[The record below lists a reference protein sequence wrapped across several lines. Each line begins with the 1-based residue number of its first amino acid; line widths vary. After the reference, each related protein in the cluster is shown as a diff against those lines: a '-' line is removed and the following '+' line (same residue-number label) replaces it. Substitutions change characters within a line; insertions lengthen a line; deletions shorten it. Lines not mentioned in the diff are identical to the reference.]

1 MTAPVSEIFPSH
13 DSLPSLPAVEVT
25 GLSCGYG
32 DVAILEGLHFAVRTG
47 EVFFIIGGS
56 GCGKSTLMRSLIG
69 LNPPLAGEVRFFG
82 RNRSVEPAG
91 SQQTASAAHAE
102 RRSAVSLA
110 SQKQEAASP
119 CQKQNMAALLGVL
132 YQSSALWSS
141 LTLRENVALPLREY
155 GQLSPREV
163 DEIATLKLS
172 QVGLCGFEDYYPS
185 EISGGMKKRAGL
197 ARALALDPPLVFLDE
212 PSAGLDP
219 INARKLDELML
230 QIRDLFGTTLVVVS
244 HELGSIFRVAD
255 RLILLDKEARG
266 IIAEGSPHD
275 LASASR
281 DPRVREFLGH
291 GTPQQ

>member
-1 MTAPVSEIFPSH
+1 MPPTSARPSSRAQEDQH
-13 DSLPSLPAVEVT
+13 CDLAVEVV

-32 DVAILEGLHFAVRTG
+32 EAAILEDLHFSVRTG

-56 GCGKSTLMRSLIG
+56 GCGKSTLMRTLIG
-69 LNPPLAGEVRFFG
+69 LHPPLAGDLYFFG
-82 RNRSVEPAG
+82 QHPSVEQVGLQREARQKKG
-91 SQQTASAAHAE
+91 SAT
-102 RRSAVSLA
+102 
-110 SQKQEAASP
+110 P
-119 CQKQNMAALLGVL
+119 CEKQNYAATLGVL

-155 GQLSPREV
+155 GRLSPREV
-163 DEIATLKLS
+163 DEIATLKLT
-172 QVGLCGFEDYYPS
+172 QVGLCGFEDYYPF

-230 QIRDLFGTTLVVVS
+230 QIRDLFGTTLVVIS

-255 RLILLDKEARG
+255 RLILLDKAARG
-266 IIAEGSPHD
+266 IIAEGAPHE
-275 LASASR
+275 LVRTSS

-291 GTPQQ
+291 STLLQ